1 MHVNSD
7 VVALYAAFYRT
18 QNGQGATASPLIA
31 VDRQNGTTTAL
42 KCDASSV
49 LLAGG
54 RDAGRSNSSSTRERK
69 QGGGGGAS
77 RRRLK
82 HQTCVR
88 RFKSSGDGDGQ
99 RQVRSRVA
107 LPSILMLCFYFCVF
121 Y

>member
-18 QNGQGATASPLIA
+18 PNGQGTTASPLIA
-31 VDRQNGTTTAL
+31 VDRQHGTTTAL

-54 RDAGRSNSSSTRERK
+54 RDAGRSNSSSTANGSK
-69 QGGGGGAS
+69 GVVGGAS

-88 RFKSSGDGDGQ
+88 RFKSCGDGDDQ

-107 LPSILMLCFYFCVF
+107 LPSILMLCFYFCIF